1 LYLFVLVSIVVTLI
15 GAEHRMARPD
25 RAFAIGVSAN
35 VVGAIVASLVAT
47 WLEIFP
53 NEFYLWLLAT
63 IAFTAARPESA

>member
-1 LYLFVLVSIVVTLI
+1 MLISIVATLFA
-15 GAEHRMARPD
+15 AERRMSRSD
-25 RAFAIGVSAN
+25 RAFAMGVSAN
-35 VVGAIVASLVAT
+35 VVGAMAASLVAT